1 MRRES
6 THEERNKKIAK
17 MVEQEMSEILRKI
30 DLEGL
35 IESLYKE
42 DITLDI
48 ICKLTIE
55 DRKLKLDYEVAVSA
69 RHLEVFLYQKDTKQ
83 TNFRYQNSC

>member
-6 THEERNKKIAK
+6 THEKRNKKIAK

-42 DITLDI
+42 DITPDI
-48 ICKLTIE
+48 TCKLTIE
-55 DRKLKLDYEVAVSA
+55 DQRSKLDYEVAVSA
-69 RHLEVFLYQKDTKQ
+69 RHLKVFLCQKDTKQ
-83 TNFRYQNSC
+83 TNFRYQNSY

>member
-6 THEERNKKIAK
+6 THEERNKKITK

-35 IESLYKE
+35 IKSLSKR
-42 DITLDI
+42 
-48 ICKLTIE
+48 IE
-55 DRKLKLDYEVAVSA
+55 DRSLIMKL
-69 RHLEVFLYQKDTKQ
+69 Q
-83 TNFRYQNSC
+83 